1 MSGRPKQAMYVL
13 PRLIGAAVEFA
24 GHLRGLRRSI
34 DVAGKVRM
42 LCGMLSSEGGGGQP
56 AVLPN
61 SGRAIK
67 DKLAYNTVMQGF
79 LCFM

>member
-13 PRLIGAAVEFA
+13 LRLIGAAVEFA

-42 LCGMLSSEGGGGQP
+42 LCGMLSSKGGGG
-56 AVLPN
+56 AACSSSKLRK
-61 SGRAIK
+61 G
-67 DKLAYNTVMQGF
+67 DKR
-79 LCFM
+79 